1 MMWEARAKEVEE
13 IYGGFVDWKEAF
25 YICPECEEP
34 VYKCDWDED
43 ELAEFLCPICEDGY
57 TEEYDDDDWDD
68 DYDDVYDEDEDDWDD
83 EEDDDEFY

>member
-13 IYGGFVDWKEAF
+13 VYGGFVNWEEAF

-43 ELAEFLCPICEDGY
+43 ELAEFLCPICEYGY
-57 TEEYDDDDWDD
+57 TEEEYDDDDWDD
-68 DYDDVYDEDEDDWDD
+68 DYDEDEDDWAD

>member
-13 IYGGFVDWKEAF
+13 VYGGFVNWEEAF

-57 TEEYDDDDWDD
+57 TEEEYDDGDWDD
-68 DYDDVYDEDEDDWDD
+68 GYDEDDWDD